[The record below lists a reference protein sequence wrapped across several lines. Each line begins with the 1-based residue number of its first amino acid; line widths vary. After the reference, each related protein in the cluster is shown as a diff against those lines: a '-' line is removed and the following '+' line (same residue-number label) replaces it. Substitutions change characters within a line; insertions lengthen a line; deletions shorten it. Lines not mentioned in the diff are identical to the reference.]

1 MNLIFMGNEF
11 QSIISEKRAVCFP
24 YLVRT
29 FGSSILFFSANLV
42 LLGFSSF
49 EEEILLMTVPLFRIR

>member
-1 MNLIFMGNEF
+1 MTNLIFMGNEF
-11 QSIISEKRAVCFP
+11 QSIISEKRAVCF
-24 YLVRT
+24 LVRT
-29 FGSSILFFSANLV
+29 FGSSILFCSANLV